1 MLLFIDIDECA
12 IGTHDCHRD
21 SNATCNDTDGS
32 FTCTCREGFDGNGT
46 FCAGTIYYLFS
57 VNIETLSVDIDQC
70 INATTC
76 DANAECNNT
85 YGSFFC
91 TCNAG
96 YEGNGFTCTGRD
108 WIVMGA
114 RSIIMSMDCSCS
126 DVDECAM
133 DVDNCDPT
141 NGVCTNTEGSFI
153 CTCTIGYSGDGINC
167 SSEWH
172 HGFHKVFWGIHAGIL
187 KASDAHTVSLV
198 LVVVFFVCV

>member
-1 MLLFIDIDECA
+1 MSVLLGHMTVTETAMPLAMIRMAVLPVPVEK
-12 IGTHDCHRD
+12 GLM
-21 SNATCNDTDGS
+21 ATAHFVQVQYT
-32 FTCTCREGFDGNGT
+32 TCM
-46 FCAGTIYYLFS
+46 FS
-57 VNIETLSVDIDQC
+57 VNIETLSVDIDEC

-85 YGSFFC
+85 YGSFLC

-96 YEGNGFTCTGRD
+96 YEGNGFTCTGMD

-172 HGFHKVFWGIHAGIL
+172 HGFHKVFW
-187 KASDAHTVSLV
+187 VSMQG
-198 LVVVFFVCV
+198 F